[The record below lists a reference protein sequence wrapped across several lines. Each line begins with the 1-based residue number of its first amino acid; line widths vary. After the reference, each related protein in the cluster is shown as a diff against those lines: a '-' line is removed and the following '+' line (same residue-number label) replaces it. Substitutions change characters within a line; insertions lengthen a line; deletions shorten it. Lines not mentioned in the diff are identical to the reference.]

1 MADLFGYTRT
11 PTPMS
16 VSSNTTSTITFSGSG
31 ASGVGALIQGWGL
44 THSSDPK
51 EIFELGSNRIYW
63 SRGRPTGKG
72 NIDRIIGG
80 KGANEALADAYNVC
94 SGGAEVVINVKAN
107 NCDNGGDGAET
118 GSTSVLKLT
127 VKGLVIT
134 DVGFSTDVNQTDTTM
149 QEKLGIKF
157 SSLSK
162 EENAVIG

>member
-44 THSSDPK
+44 TYSSDPK